1 MDIINQKFGNWL
13 VLEPAPSL
21 VSAGG
26 TKRKAFKCQCDCG
39 TVRVVARTQ
48 LVNGKSKSCGC
59 KGVFLLPGQQYQE
72 WTVISKDEYVNEH
85 GSQFYICKCSCGV
98 KRSVR
103 MSDLLNGNSKNC
115 GHSRY
120 TLSQGAQAI
129 KDYLVQHN
137 LPFYQEYTFADL
149 PKRRFDF
156 ALYDIKNPKEI
167 TRLIEFDGQQ
177 HTLNSSSSWHTE
189 DLVQRDIEKNQYALS
204 NKIPLIR
211 IPYYKT
217 TITEKD
223 LFGEKYLVEE

>member
-1 MDIINQKFGNWL
+1 MDIINQKFGSWL
-13 VLEPAPSL
+13 VLESAPSL
-21 VSAGG
+21 VSTGG

-39 TVRVVARTQ
+39 TVKVVARTQ

-98 KRSVR
+98 ERSVR
-103 MSDLLNGNSKNC
+103 MSDLLNGSSKNC

-120 TLSQGAQAI
+120 VLSQGAQEI
-129 KDYLVQHN
+129 KNYLIQHN
-137 LPFYQEYTFADL
+137 IPFYQEYIFVDL

-156 ALYDIKNPKEI
+156 ALYDIENPKEI

-177 HTLNSSSSWHTE
+177 HDLNSKSSWHTE
-189 DLVQRDIEKNQYALS
+189 ELVQRDIEKNQYALT
-204 NKIPLIR
+204 KGIPLIR

-217 TITEKD
+217 TITEQD